1 MNLTD
6 EEKKALKFFELKKDF
21 NDKEFQQAL
30 NLKEKNKYIDAMNG
44 EDSITDIENNIIKY
58 SNVLEFYLYKRKYYD
73 TIKKWYFGIT
83 KGDNSSNY
91 ILEIDDN
98 NRDLLDLNTISDLG
112 LLVNNLHKL
121 LESFG
126 NLLCKSKNK
135 EEVEKHFNDY
145 VVIME
150 MEINDYKKGKL
161 GIKTKL
167 INDFKTK
174 LNENFEKGTEEYQ
187 YMVSHFFTALL
198 NSKNDEQCKAIYD
211 QAIAEISLMA
221 FSKKIN
227 LSLLLIILSF

>member
-1 MNLTD
+1 MSLTN
-6 EEKKALKFFELKKDF
+6 EEK
-21 NDKEFQQAL
+21 QAL
-30 NLKEKNKYIDAMNG
+30 EFFKLSEDFDNPELLKAYELKEKNKYMDAMTG
-44 EDSITDIENNIIKY
+44 EDTISEIENNIEKY
-58 SNVLEFYLYKRKYYD
+58 RDVLEFYLYKRKYYD

-83 KGDNSSNY
+83 KGNNSSNY

-161 GIKTKL
+161 GVKKGI
-167 INDFKTK
+167 INDFKEK
-174 LNENFEKGTEEYQ
+174 VNENFEKGSKEYK
-187 YMVSHFFTALL
+187 YMISHFFTALL
-198 NSKNDEQCKAIYD
+198 NSKNNEECLLIYN
-211 QAIAEISLMA
+211 QAIAEINLMK
-221 FSKKIN
+221 FSKNNGKSN
-227 LSLLLIILSF
+227 KF

>member
-1 MNLTD
+1 MNLTN
-6 EEKKALKFFELKKDF
+6 EEK
-21 NDKEFQQAL
+21 QAL
-30 NLKEKNKYIDAMNG
+30 EFFKLSEDFDNPELLKACELKEKNKYMDAMTG
-44 EDSITDIENNIIKY
+44 EDTISEIENNIEKY
-58 SNVLEFYLYKRKYYD
+58 RDVLEFYLYKRKYYD

-83 KGDNSSNY
+83 KGNNSSNY

-161 GIKTKL
+161 GVKIKL
-167 INDFKTK
+167 INDFKEK
-174 LNENFEKGTEEYQ
+174 VNENFEKGSKEYK
-187 YMVSHFFTALL
+187 YMISHFFTALL
-198 NSKNDEQCKAIYD
+198 NSKNNEECLLIYN
-211 QAIAEISLMA
+211 QAIAEINLMK
-221 FSKKIN
+221 FSKNNGKSN
-227 LSLLLIILSF
+227 KF

>member
-58 SNVLEFYLYKRKYYD
+58 SNILEFYLYKLRHYNNLKE
-73 TIKKWYFGIT
+73 WYF
-83 KGDNSSNY
+83 KGNIKDDNTDQYSIEINDDNSYLTNSKNTF
-91 ILEIDDN
+91 
-98 NRDLLDLNTISDLG
+98 DLN
-112 LLVNNLHKL
+112 LLIDTLYKRLNTF
-121 LESFG
+121 S
-126 NLLCKSKNK
+126 NLLCQAKTK

-198 NSKNDEQCKAIYD
+198 NSKNNEQCKAIYD

-221 FSKKIN
+221 FAKKIK
-227 LSLLLIILSF
+227 

>member
-1 MNLTD
+1 MSLTN
-6 EEKKALKFFELKKDF
+6 EEK
-21 NDKEFQQAL
+21 QAL
-30 NLKEKNKYIDAMNG
+30 EFFKLSEDFDNPELLKACELKEKNKYMDAMTG
-44 EDSITDIENNIIKY
+44 EDTISEIENNIEKY
-58 SNVLEFYLYKRKYYD
+58 RDVLEFYLYKRKYYD

-83 KGDNSSNY
+83 KGNNSSNY

-161 GIKTKL
+161 GVKIKL
-167 INDFKTK
+167 INDFKEK
-174 LNENFEKGTEEYQ
+174 VNENFEKGSKEYK
-187 YMVSHFFTALL
+187 YMISHFFTALL
-198 NSKNDEQCKAIYD
+198 NSKNNEECLLIYN
-211 QAIAEISLMA
+211 QAIAEINLMK
-221 FSKKIN
+221 FSKNNGKSN
-227 LSLLLIILSF
+227 KF